1 MIHWH
6 TEKKIRWHM
15 GFIPFAKFCI
25 SRLVK
30 KIYKDGYYDGVAF
43 TTRNK
48 IIHSFDDNISMT
60 PSQWI
65 TALRLGKSTPKIDNE
80 GRKILF
86 VEGVKK

>member
-1 MIHWH
+1 MIKWH

-30 KIYKDGYYDGVAF
+30 KIYKDGYYDGVSF

-60 PSQWI
+60 ASQWI
-65 TALRLGKSTPKIDNE
+65 TALRLTKKIDNE

-86 VEGVKK
+86 VDGVKLK

>member
-1 MIHWH
+1 
-6 TEKKIRWHM
+6 M

-43 TTRNK
+43 AKARNQIIRGLGDTR
-48 IIHSFDDNISMT
+48 MT
-60 PSQWI
+60 PSQWM
-65 TALRLGKSTPKIDNE
+65 TALRLTEKIDNE

-86 VEGVKK
+86 VDGVKIK

>member
-1 MIHWH
+1 
-6 TEKKIRWHM
+6 M
-15 GFIPFAKFCI
+15 GFMPFAKFCM

-48 IIHSFDDNISMT
+48 IIRGLDDISMT
-60 PSQWI
+60 PSQWMS
-65 TALRLGKSTPKIDNE
+65 ALRLTEKIDNE

-86 VEGVKK
+86 VEGVKIK

>member
-1 MIHWH
+1 MIRWH

-15 GFIPFAKFCI
+15 GFIPFAKFCM

-30 KIYKDGYYDGVAF
+30 KIYKDGYYDGVSF

-60 PSQWI
+60 ASQWI
-65 TALRLGKSTPKIDNE
+65 TALRLTPKIDNE

>member
-15 GFIPFAKFCI
+15 GFMPFAKFCI
-25 SRLVK
+25 SKLIK

-43 TTRNK
+43 AKTRNK
-48 IIHSFDDNISMT
+48 IIRSFDDISMT

-65 TALRLGKSTPKIDNE
+65 TALRLTQKIDNE

-86 VEGVKK
+86 VEGFKIK

>member
-15 GFIPFAKFCI
+15 GFMPFAKFCI
-25 SRLVK
+25 SKLIK
-30 KIYKDGYYDGVAF
+30 KIYRDGYYDGVAF
-43 TTRNK
+43 VKTRNQ
-48 IIHSFDDNISMT
+48 IIRGLGNISMT
-60 PSQWI
+60 PSQWM
-65 TALRLGKSTPKIDNE
+65 TALRLTEKIDNE

>member
-15 GFIPFAKFCI
+15 GFMPFAKFCI

-30 KIYKDGYYDGVAF
+30 KIYRDGYYDGVAF
-43 TTRNK
+43 AKTRNK
-48 IIHSFDDNISMT
+48 IIHLFDDNISMT
-60 PSQWI
+60 ASQWM
-65 TALRLGKSTPKIDNE
+65 TSLRRVKHSTKIDNE

-86 VEGVKK
+86 IESIE

>member
-1 MIHWH
+1 
-6 TEKKIRWHM
+6 M
-15 GFIPFAKFCI
+15 GFMPFAKFCM

-43 TTRNK
+43 AKTRKK
-48 IIHSFDDNISMT
+48 IIHLFDDNISMT

-65 TALRLGKSTPKIDNE
+65 TALRLVKSTPKIDNE

-86 VEGVKK
+86 VEGVKIK